1 MIFGEGRPLDSR
13 NVKARNL
20 LLFLLAVCVLIPACR
35 RPEKPLYTI
44 GYLQLLESMTNS
56 DVRRGFI
63 QALQDGGLKD
73 GVNVRMK
80 IRNALGDIS
89 QVQEIAQS
97 FAAENVDLIVAVS
110 TPGLQAA
117 LIATQRIPIV
127 FTSVANPYLTRAG
140 VSPTEH
146 LGNVTGVMSDSA
158 VPIRRMLSFIRE
170 VLPGAKRFGTLW
182 TPSERNSEYYLD
194 LAREAAAELKVEIVA
209 VPIANSSE
217 VLLAAQVLVNKKI
230 DLIYQISDNTIN
242 ASFEAIGKVAEEYGL
257 PLFGG
262 FPMSTQVGAC
272 AAMGWDFYDMGYRSG
287 QIAIRVKNGENPAGI
302 PFQGM
307 TSLKLHLNLKAAEEQ
322 GVKLSSDVLQRASDI
337 IVTDEKSAP
346 LGQIM
351 SGRPRPTQA
360 AERMAR

>member
-1 MIFGEGRPLDSR
+1 MKTR
-13 NVKARNL
+13 KL
-20 LLFLLAVCVLIPACR
+20 LLFFIAGCVLVSGCR

-63 QALQDGGLKD
+63 EALQDGGLKD
-73 GVNVRMK
+73 GINVRLK
-80 IRNALGDIS
+80 ILNALGDIS
-89 QVQEIAQS
+89 QVQRIAQD
-97 FAAENVDLIVAVS
+97 FVTQNVDMIVAVS

-117 LIATQRIPIV
+117 LIATQKIPIV

-140 VSPTEH
+140 VSPTAH
-146 LGNVTGVMSDSA
+146 LANVTGVMSDSA

-170 VLPGAKRFGTLW
+170 VLPRAKRIGTLW
-182 TPSERNSEYYLD
+182 TPSERNSEYYLE
-194 LAREAAAELKVEIVA
+194 LARAAAEELDIEIVA
-209 VPIANSSE
+209 VPVTNSSE

-230 DLIYQISDNTIN
+230 DVIYQISDNTIN
-242 ASFEAIGKVAEEYGL
+242 ASFEAIGQVAEENGL

-287 QIAIRVKNGENPAGI
+287 QVAIRVKNGENPAGI

-307 TSLKLHLNLKAAEEQ
+307 TSVKLHLNLKAAEKQ
-322 GVKLSSDVLQRASDI
+322 GVKLSSEILQRASDI
-337 IVTDEKSAP
+337 IVPGEK
-346 LGQIM
+346 
-351 SGRPRPTQA
+351 
-360 AERMAR
+360 

>member
-1 MIFGEGRPLDSR
+1 M
-13 NVKARNL
+13 KARKL
-20 LLFLLAVCVLIPACR
+20 LLFFIAGCVLVSGCR

-63 QALQDGGLKD
+63 EALQDGGLKD
-73 GVNVRMK
+73 GINVRLK
-80 IRNALGDIS
+80 ILNALGDIS
-89 QVQEIAQS
+89 QVQRIAQD
-97 FAAENVDLIVAVS
+97 FVTENVDMIVAVS

-117 LIATQRIPIV
+117 LIATQKIPIV

-140 VSPTEH
+140 VSPTAH
-146 LGNVTGVMSDSA
+146 LANVTGVMSDSA

-170 VLPGAKRFGTLW
+170 VLPRAKRIGTLW
-182 TPSERNSEYYLD
+182 TPSERNSEYYLE
-194 LAREAAAELKVEIVA
+194 LARAAAEELDVEIVA
-209 VPIANSSE
+209 VPVTNSNE

-230 DLIYQISDNTIN
+230 DVIYQISDNTIN
-242 ASFEAIGKVAEEYGL
+242 ASFEAIGQVAEENGL

-287 QIAIRVKNGENPAGI
+287 QVAIRVKNGENPAGI

-307 TSLKLHLNLKAAEEQ
+307 TSVKLHLNLKAAEKQ
-322 GVKLSSDVLQRASDI
+322 GVKLSSEILQRASDI
-337 IVTDEKSAP
+337 IVPGEK
-346 LGQIM
+346 
-351 SGRPRPTQA
+351 
-360 AERMAR
+360 

>member
-1 MIFGEGRPLDSR
+1 MKVRTR
-13 NVKARNL
+13 AARNL
-20 LLFLLAVCVLIPACR
+20 LLFFLAGSAFFPACR
-35 RPEKPLYTI
+35 PPEKSLYTI

-63 QALQDGGLKD
+63 QALRDGGLKD
-73 GVNVRMK
+73 GENVRLK
-80 IRNALGDIS
+80 IRNAMGDIS
-89 QVQEIAQS
+89 QVQEIAQN
-97 FAAENVDLIVAVS
+97 FAAENVDMFVAVS

-146 LGNVTGVMSDSA
+146 LSTVTGVISDSA

-170 VLPGAKRFGTLW
+170 VLPQARRIGTLW

-194 LAREAAAELKVEIVA
+194 LARAAAAEQNVEIVA
-209 VPIANSSE
+209 VPIANASE
-217 VLLAAQVLVNKKI
+217 VLLAAQVLANKKI

-242 ASFEAIGKVAEEYGL
+242 ASFEAIGKVAEENGL

-262 FPMSTQVGAC
+262 FPMATQVGAC
-272 AAMGWDFYDMGYRSG
+272 AAMGWDFYDMGYRTG

-302 PFQGM
+302 PFQSM
-307 TSLKLHLNLKAAEEQ
+307 TSLKLHINLKAAERQ
-322 GVKLSSDVLQRASDI
+322 GVKLSLEVLQRASDI
-337 IVTDEKSAP
+337 IVTEEK
-346 LGQIM
+346 
-351 SGRPRPTQA
+351 
-360 AERMAR
+360 

>member
-1 MIFGEGRPLDSR
+1 MM
-13 NVKARNL
+13 ARK
-20 LLFLLAVCVLIPACR
+20 LLFFFLAGCVLVPGCR

-44 GYLQLLESMTNS
+44 GYLQLLESMTNA

-73 GVNVRMK
+73 GVNVRLK
-80 IRNALGDIS
+80 ILNALGDIS
-89 QVQEIAQS
+89 QVQRIAQD
-97 FAAENVDLIVAVS
+97 FAAENVDMIVAVS

-117 LIATQRIPIV
+117 LIATQKIPIV

-146 LGNVTGVMSDSA
+146 LANVTGVTSDSA

-170 VLPGAKRFGTLW
+170 VLPRAKRIGTLW
-182 TPSERNSEYYLD
+182 TPSERNSEYYLE
-194 LAREAAAELKVEIVA
+194 LARAAAADLDVEIVA
-209 VPIANSSE
+209 VPVANSSE

-242 ASFEAIGKVAEEYGL
+242 ASFEAIGKVAEENGL

-262 FPMSTQVGAC
+262 FPMSTQAGAC
-272 AAMGWDFYDMGYRSG
+272 AAMGWDFYDMGYKSG
-287 QIAIRVKNGENPAGI
+287 QVAIRVKNGENPAGI

-307 TSLKLHLNLKAAEEQ
+307 TNVKLHLNLKAAEKQ
-322 GVKLSSDVLQRASDI
+322 GVKLSSEILQRASDI
-337 IVTDEKSAP
+337 I
-346 LGQIM
+346 
-351 SGRPRPTQA
+351 A
-360 AERMAR
+360 AEDK